1 MTTTVVTTM
10 RKSRRRPRALITTAA
25 TAVAAATTT
34 TTIAGAGLLVS
45 PVVTATDP
53 CPMEGGTGWAATADC
68 TQYYFCKNGVNMAGT
83 RYSCEENHLFSVTEM
98 HCKHSSMVHC
108 EAAATAEADSTSSSS
123 LQQQQQ
129 AQHETTTEGEGGG
142 SWQSQL
148 YHHEVALENR
158 TSAPTPTPAPTTP
171 RPTKGPDIPRPKYY
185 SDSLTSSCI
194 STYERDPPS
203 WIGEDRLYSSKSE
216 CCTVNYNWN
225 PNCLGTDFQ
234 EITYS
239 PSSAPTVSS
248 MPSSKPTVT
257 PSSYPTVHPSNTPS
271 NIPSMGPSMSPSN
284 NPTETISKSPS
295 VSPSYKPTPSPTRSP
310 LARGKTASP
319 TLYINQMLTV
329 MDGMDSGGTVSF
341 NPVYGYNNGGQ
352 RPVFINKDTTSTTSS
367 STSFSSSSSSSLMSE
382 LILQVAEDATISQQ
396 RPDATFGTHA
406 ALAVDA
412 GYQGNNERFDSL
424 LKFDIS
430 LLDEFQEVES
440 VTLQLYSL
448 GNCEGGSVY
457 TTILDSWTQ
466 DSVTWDSAPSQI
478 IDRVGSLGLVTA
490 SKWYDVDVTSALT
503 SNTHY
508 TVGSEKFI
516 TLRIDTDKNGRC
528 MYAAVDGTDGNGAKL
543 VVKYK
548 SPSSATTGGGDGGMT
563 MQSASTL
570 PTTYP
575 SKTGDF
581 TILRA
586 TDDATIDLN
595 DGSGR
600 YGLTPTLNVAFNLNT
615 RDVLDFLVKFDIS
628 QMRLLPTKAM
638 FTLFAEVDCPN
649 SGTIMV
655 ADIDGPH
662 TQEDWSEE
670 SVSYETAPT
679 FHLGQPS
686 VERDLD
692 DYSNTAADI
701 GTTFGPVTAGKWY
714 GADVVRALTDAIRA
728 RKSSVT
734 FRVTTSVNASPCQYS
749 SRESGRAPKLMV
761 EF

>member
-1 MTTTVVTTM
+1 M
-10 RKSRRRPRALITTAA
+10 KPLFHITILSLLLLLAA
-25 TAVAAATTT
+25 CATKDVDTQ
-34 TTIAGAGLLVS
+34 LV
-45 PVVTATDP
+45 
-53 CPMEGGTGWAATADC
+53 
-68 TQYYFCKNGVNMAGT
+68 QF
-83 RYSCEENHLFSVTEM
+83 
-98 HCKHSSMVHC
+98 
-108 EAAATAEADSTSSSS
+108 
-123 LQQQQQ
+123 
-129 AQHETTTEGEGGG
+129 EGE
-142 SWQSQL
+142 SYQKNWAINDLNPELPSDWSQFE
-148 YHHEVALENR
+148 Y
-158 TSAPTPTPAPTTP
+158 
-171 RPTKGPDIPRPKYY
+171 
-185 SDSLTSSCI
+185 LT
-194 STYERDPPS
+194 
-203 WIGEDRLYSSKSE
+203 
-216 CCTVNYNWN
+216 
-225 PNCLGTDFQ
+225 F
-234 EITYS
+234 EIK
-239 PSSAPTVSS
+239 A
-248 MPSSKPTVT
+248 
-257 PSSYPTVHPSNTPS
+257 
-271 NIPSMGPSMSPSN
+271 
-284 NPTETISKSPS
+284 
-295 VSPSYKPTPSPTRSP
+295 
-310 LARGKTASP
+310 
-319 TLYINQMLTV
+319 
-329 MDGMDSGGTVSF
+329 
-341 NPVYGYNNGGQ
+341 
-352 RPVFINKDTTSTTSS
+352 S
-367 STSFSSSSSSSLMSE
+367 STQRFFMNLY
-382 LILQVAEDATISQQ
+382 DA
-396 RPDATFGTHA
+396 F
-406 ALAVDA
+406 
-412 GYQGNNERFDSL
+412 L
-424 LKFDIS
+424 LK
-430 LLDEFQEVES
+430 
-440 VTLQLYSL
+440 
-448 GNCEGGSVY
+448 
-457 TTILDSWTQ
+457 
-466 DSVTWDSAPSQI
+466 
-478 IDRVGSLGLVTA
+478 
-490 SKWYDVDVTSALT
+490 
-503 SNTHY
+503 
-508 TVGSEKFI
+508 
-516 TLRIDTDKNGRC
+516 
-528 MYAAVDGTDGNGAKL
+528 AVDGTDGNGAKL

-548 SPSSATTGGGDGGMT
+548 SPSSATTGGGYGGMT

-701 GTTFGPVTAGKWY
+701 GATFGPVTAGKWY